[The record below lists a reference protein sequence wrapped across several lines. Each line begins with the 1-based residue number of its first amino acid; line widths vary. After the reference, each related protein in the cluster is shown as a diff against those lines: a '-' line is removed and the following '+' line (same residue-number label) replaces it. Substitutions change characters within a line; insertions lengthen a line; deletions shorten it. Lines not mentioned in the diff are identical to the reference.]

1 MHTLTIDAQ
10 STSFVFLVFIM
21 KAICCCSKAIR
32 MKQMTVEVIVT
43 LAKLSICQKIQRW
56 KVTSFLV
63 WVSHFTWLKCV
74 DEDNKHILDADDVP
88 SMTVALC

>member
-1 MHTLTIDAQ
+1 M
-10 STSFVFLVFIM
+10 
-21 KAICCCSKAIR
+21 

-74 DEDNKHILDADDVP
+74 DEDNKHILDADDAP